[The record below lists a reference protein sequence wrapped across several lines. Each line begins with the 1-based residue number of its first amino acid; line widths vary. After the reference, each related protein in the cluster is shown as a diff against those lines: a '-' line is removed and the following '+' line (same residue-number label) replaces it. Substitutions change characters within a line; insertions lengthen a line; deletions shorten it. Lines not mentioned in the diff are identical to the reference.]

1 MKKATTAKGQP
12 APPVKDRTIDPN
24 HVPLFK
30 GATRVATVKGGV
42 PVRAFIFMVVGVGW
56 LAMFNFYWLG
66 LVAVLYPIMAIISR
80 NDDRAFW
87 VLELWIRTK
96 LLARNKNYWNAISFT
111 PTPYQRRRA
120 WCRHE
125 DS

>member
-1 MKKATTAKGQP
+1 MKRAATPQGQP
-12 APPVKDRTIDPN
+12 TPPAKERTIDPN

-87 VLELWIRTK
+87 VLELWVRTK
-96 LLARNKNYWNAISFT
+96 LFARNKHYWNAISFT

-120 WCRHE
+120 WCRNE